1 MKFFIALML
10 MSCSVFADVKV
21 NFSAEQLDNLN
32 YAYQF
37 GEQYNKD
44 GSEKTYENRY
54 NDQGLGYIFAA
65 MAWLESSAYEDPR
78 KIAKKKKG
86 HHAYGLFQNY
96 LPTVRNRSKQ
106 MGLNLTD
113 EQIINQL
120 VIRHKAAE
128 WSYIELNNWLKV
140 HKGDLKRALASYN
153 GGYRWHKPAPMYYS
167 QDILRKAEYL
177 KRNKILSSP
186 TE

>member
-1 MKFFIALML
+1 ML
-10 MSCSVFADVKV
+10 MSCSVFADTKV

-65 MAWLESSAYEDPR
+65 IAWLESSGYEDPR
-78 KIAKKKKG
+78 KVVKKKQG

-106 MGLNLTD
+106 IGLNLTD
-113 EQIINQL
+113 EQIIAQL
-120 VIRHKAAE
+120 VNRSKAAE
-128 WSYIELNNWLKV
+128 WSYIELNTWLKI

-167 QDILRKAEYL
+167 QDILRKADYL